1 MSSFDQILTTAE
13 SAIMELESEIVG
25 LEEKIEFHKLRI
37 QNARTQIQALKMLLS
52 PEESG
57 SEAVKS
63 SKAAKKNGKAH
74 HELTELQ

>member
-13 SAIMELESEIVG
+13 SAILELESEIVD
-25 LEEKIEFHKLRI
+25 LEEKIESHKLRI
-37 QNARTQIQALKMLLS
+37 QNARTQIQALKRFLS

-57 SEAVKS
+57 NEGVKS
-63 SKAAKKNGKAH
+63 SRAAKKNGKAN

>member
-13 SAIMELESEIVG
+13 SAILELESEIVD
-25 LEEKIEFHKLRI
+25 LEEKIESHKLRI
-37 QNARTQIQALKMLLS
+37 QNARTQIQALKRFLS
-52 PEESG
+52 PEESFN
-57 SEAVKS
+57 EAVK